1 MLVLTSN
8 GVEAST
14 HVCVRPWSLLSARLD
29 SLPSSPTYKHA
40 HAHAAEPNRAEPPCT
55 RVHDAAVSL
64 PIEGRIRWGGRRIY
78 GGLFEVLAEGT
89 FPRKD
94 LERWV
99 SPHGQIPCIFERV
112 LYGRIETI
120 VG

>member
-1 MLVLTSN
+1 MLVLTLN

-14 HVCVRPWSLLSARLD
+14 RVCVRLCSLLSARLD
-29 SLPSSPTYKHA
+29 SLFLLLL
-40 HAHAAEPNRAEPPCT
+40 HAHAASRTEPPCT

-64 PIEGRIRWGGRRIY
+64 PVEGRIRWGGRRIY

-94 LERWV
+94 LEHWV
-99 SPHGQIPCIFERV
+99 PSGRPVFSNE
-112 LYGRIETI
+112 LYGI